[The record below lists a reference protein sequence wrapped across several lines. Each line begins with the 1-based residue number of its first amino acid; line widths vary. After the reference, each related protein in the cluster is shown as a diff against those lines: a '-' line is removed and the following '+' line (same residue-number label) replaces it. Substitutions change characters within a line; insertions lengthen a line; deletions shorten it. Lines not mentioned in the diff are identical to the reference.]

1 MQKSQIVIVVL
12 AVALIAGMYNLPKV
26 LVSDK
31 DKVLAT
37 ANAGASTSPNANE
50 THTTN
55 LSETQVVIVDK
66 LRNNFLNST
75 DLQKKRTF
83 ADSLAVLFKQAS
95 QFDTAAYYR
104 EEIAK
109 LFPGVETWT
118 SAGNAYYDAFSF
130 ATDGNKAG
138 QMGEKARMYYQK
150 VLEKDP
156 EQLAVKAN
164 MAMTY
169 VATSS
174 PMQGITLLREIL
186 QKDPQN
192 ELAMFNLG
200 LLSMQS
206 GQYDKAI
213 ERFEQILTKNPAN
226 DQAKFYLGI
235 SHAEAGHTAEAKK
248 LLKEVKASNQDPVVQ
263 STADEYLKK
272 LK

>member
-1 MQKSQIVIVVL
+1 MQKSQIVIVIL

-26 LVSDK
+26 LVSGK
-31 DKVLAT
+31 EKVLAT
-37 ANAGASTSPNANE
+37 GKTEASTASSGNE
-50 THTTN
+50 THTAN
-55 LSETQVVIVDK
+55 FSETQVVIVDK
-66 LRNNFLNST
+66 LRNNFLHST
-75 DLQKKRTF
+75 DMQKKRTF

-95 QFDTAAYYR
+95 QFDSAAYYR
-104 EEIAK
+104 EEIVK
-109 LFPGVETWT
+109 LDPGIETWT
-118 SAGNAYYDAFSF
+118 NAGNAYYDAFSF
-130 ATDGNKAG
+130 ATDGTKAN
-138 QMGEKARMYYQK
+138 QMGEKARTYYQK
-150 VLEKDP
+150 VLDKDP
-156 EQLAVKAN
+156 DQLAVKAN

-174 PMQGITLLREIL
+174 PMQGIALLREIL

-213 ERFEQILTKNPAN
+213 ERFEAILSRNPDN
-226 DQAKFYLGI
+226 DQTKFYLGV
-235 SHAEAGHTAEAKK
+235 SHAEAGHATEARK
-248 LLKEVKASNQDPVVQ
+248 LLKEVKASNQDPVIQ